1 MPKRILDG
9 EGVWRSDKLARVEPA
24 WMRAEYANLIPLA
37 LANGVFEANARRI
50 WSQVYSYNRADITLA
65 DVEKILNEF
74 ERVKLLL
81 RWSDEAGKVWGYWVG
96 IEKPGR
102 LPGQSRWGKNEV
114 IGPSPPEEVL
124 RNLMDANGF
133 HSVLNGIQNFPGLG
147 SGLGFGS
154 GSGSGGRLSSSSSK
168 PEGSD
173 GSGNSST
180 NGQPDTK
187 TVIRRLWAHYIEKLG
202 KNPKLLSLTPLREN
216 KAQKRLVECLRK
228 TGGDLG
234 KAEELM
240 QMAIDALA
248 SSDFHC
254 GRGENKKKY
263 DSWDKNLFPSQDKLE
278 WWLERA
284 GE

>member
-9 EGVWRSDKLARVEPA
+9 EGVWRSDKLARVKPP
-24 WMRAEYANLIPLA
+24 WMKAEYANLIPLA
-37 LANGVFEANARRI
+37 LANGVFEAGPRRI
-50 WSQVYSYNRADITLA
+50 WSQVYSFNRADTTLV

-133 HSVLNGIQNFPGLG
+133 HKGLNGNEKFPGLGLGFGLG
-147 SGLGFGS
+147 SGLGKS
-154 GSGSGGRLSSSSSK
+154 LSSK
-168 PEGSD
+168 PEDSD
-173 GSGNSST
+173 GSEPSST

-187 TVIRRLWAHYIEKLG
+187 AVIRRLWVHYTEKLD
-202 KNPKLLSLTPLREN
+202 KNSKLLTLTPFREN
-216 KAQKRLVECLRK
+216 KA
-228 TGGDLG
+228 
-234 KAEELM
+234 
-240 QMAIDALA
+240 
-248 SSDFHC
+248 
-254 GRGENKKKY
+254 
-263 DSWDKNLFPSQDKLE
+263 KN
-278 WWLERA
+278 
-284 GE
+284 G